1 MSLTGR
7 SKTTTDEFNG
17 GLKSEESEVRIVQAG
32 VGPAGVGPGSVRTEG
47 DRGSDG
53 SGHGHGRV
61 DDYGEGEA
69 IGVAK
74 SPFAIRTTR
83 TYDVS
88 GEERVS
94 SDEDREAQMSG
105 RTTAWAS
112 AV

>member
-7 SKTTTDEFNG
+7 SKTTTDEFNDC
-17 GLKSEESEVRIVQAG
+17 LKSEESEVRIVQAG
-32 VGPAGVGPGSVRTEG
+32 VGPAGVGPGSVRTDGG

-53 SGHGHGRV
+53 SGHGHV
-61 DDYGEGEA
+61 DDYGEG

-105 RTTAWAS
+105 RTTAWAN